1 MIWQYSPYFIPYVA
15 CGLIL
20 LILGLTGLRNRTSIC
35 ARPYSLLMF
44 AAAVWAFATALELS
58 SADLPTQMFAI
69 VIEYPG
75 MAIIPVGW
83 LLFALEYTG
92 REEWITW
99 RNVALLCIVPAVTVV
114 MVVTN
119 GFHYLFYSHVS
130 SLVINGLSFHE
141 VAYGPAFWL
150 HAVYSYSLILITILV
165 VLQRV
170 LFTSP
175 VYRAQVTA
183 ILIATLIPLVVNVIL
198 VIRLGSLELVDPTP
212 FALLVSGFVILIGMA
227 RFQLLDITPVAQEKL
242 LDEMV
247 DGVLVID
254 MQGRII
260 RLNRAACRYLGT
272 DEEHATGKLV
282 AQFLPATALE
292 CINKTRN
299 DSGSGHLH
307 EMSRDAGGDPRYY
320 EIRCIPLQRH
330 EGYEN
335 RGQML
340 MIRDTTPQKQAE
352 IALLEARK
360 KIRFLSSLTRH
371 DILNQVTGL
380 LLHID
385 IARETE
391 QDPEI
396 RQWLKKQEES
406 IVNIQHQIASA
417 RDYED
422 LGANPPQWMSVAG
435 IMDRIRPDLDARGIA
450 LGMPEQEIELYADPL
465 LERVFTNLVDNSIRH
480 GGHVSRITI
489 RYTADS
495 TGLLLVYEDNGIG
508 IPAAV
513 KSRLFEHTGGE
524 REGLGLFLTRE
535 ILGITGMT
543 IAECGVPGMGA
554 RFEIAAGPGR
564 YRIAGQDFGSS

>member
-20 LILGLTGLRNRTSIC
+20 VILGITGLRNRTSVC

-58 SADLPTQMFAI
+58 SADLPSQMLAI
-69 VIEYPG
+69 LIEYPG

-92 REEWITW
+92 REEWITR
-99 RNVALLCIVPAVTVV
+99 RNIALLCIIPVITVI

-130 SLVINGLSFHE
+130 SIVINGLSFHM
-141 VAYGPAFWL
+141 VTYGPAFWL
-150 HAVYSYSLILITILV
+150 HTVYSYILVFIAILI

-198 VIRLGSLELVDPTP
+198 VLRMGSLELIDPTP
-212 FALLVSGFVILIGMA
+212 FALLVAGIVILIGMA
-227 RFQLLDITPVAQEKL
+227 RFQLLDITPIAQEKL

-260 RLNRAACRYLGT
+260 RLNRAACSYLGI
-272 DEEHATGKLV
+272 DEEHATGKMIG
-282 AQFLPATALE
+282 QFLPASALE
-292 CINKTRN
+292 GVRKTRN
-299 DSGSGHLH
+299 DAGDEHLH
-307 EMSRDAGGDPRYY
+307 EMSRNSDGDLRYF
-320 EIRCIPLQRH
+320 EIRSIPLQRQAGT
-330 EGYEN
+330 ES

-340 MIRDTTPQKQAE
+340 MIRDITAQKQAE
-352 IALLEARK
+352 IALTEARK

-422 LGANPPQWMSVAG
+422 LGAKPPQWMNLTG
-435 IMDRIRPDLDARGIA
+435 ILDRIRPDLEAQGIA
-450 LGMPEQEIELYADPL
+450 LEYPQKTIELYGDPL
-465 LERVFTNLVDNSIRH
+465 LERVFSNLVDNSLRH
-480 GGHVSRITI
+480 GDHVTRITI
-489 RYTADS
+489 HYTTDS
-495 TGLLLVYEDNGIG
+495 AGLLLVYEDNGIG
-508 IPAAV
+508 IPVEV
-513 KSRLFEHTGGE
+513 KSRLFEHTIGE
-524 REGLGLFLTRE
+524 KSGLGLFLTRE

-543 IAECGVPGMGA
+543 IRECGMPGLGA
-554 RFEIAAGPGR
+554 RFEIAVGPGKF
-564 YRIAGQDFGSS
+564 RIAPAPSP